1 MGSGSFFYMYT
12 DPALDFGWMSACPG
26 FQDLR
31 HSSRGEGMAEVGM
44 RQVLVDH
51 PLRTMDPL
59 AAALYYIPIWEYTSA
74 VLGMCNGTSH
84 EHRMKNARNTLE
96 SSRYFKRSH
105 GADHFWGSSKS
116 QVIAAEMK
124 ASNRSLDASS
134 KRPVTLGERMQ
145 PLSRSLTRSI
155 VGRYKM
161 FPRPG
166 PTSVGACSFEIPYLP
181 NAVGMRIHQR
191 RRSRHLLSAAT
202 ARGSQDGHTRADARA
217 RLGNSSLLLQFA
229 GSLDVCCTGAHVR
242 CAVAQ
247 LVIEPGVAIHPT
259 VRGSTSP
266 GRCAAKAL
274 RLLNESASS
283 QSASGGGSSH
293 GASGGSLPQAGGV
306 AASQG
311 GGALSFSKP
320 HTYEAMG
327 HAMAH
332 ATFCLTPPGDTSV
345 TSRLYSAIAA
355 GCLPVLPWDVPIG
368 AFKEAARYDD
378 FRVRFPLKQF
388 MREPG
393 QLVKALRAM
402 PAAEVTRRQEAM
414 AAHAVDALYEV
425 PGSRVGDHVLTA
437 ALACRNH
444 TMPTRRTRDPSAGS
458 KRGVAAGVTLA
469 SPKTDEP
476 SSSQRRL

>member
-191 RRSRHLLSAAT
+191 RSSRHLLSAAT

-229 GSLDVCCTGAHVR
+229 GSLDVCCTGAHMRRRSAGHRARGRSCTSSVR
-242 CAVAQ
+242 REPDQQRVLGSLRPNPCRASPSSRIYVGGGRKSKVTPRVSCFRLRSIRPCVAVRRPAVARPR
-247 LVIEPGVAIHPT
+247 LSDC
-259 VRGSTSP
+259 STKVP
-266 GRCAAKAL
+266 PRRA
-274 RLLNESASS
+274 
-283 QSASGGGSSH
+283 
-293 GASGGSLPQAGGV
+293 PV
-306 AASQG
+306 
-311 GGALSFSKP
+311 
-320 HTYEAMG
+320 EADR
-327 HAMAH
+327 AMALVEALCH
-332 ATFCLTPPGDTSV
+332 KL
-345 TSRLYSAIAA
+345 AA
-355 GCLPVLPWDVPIG
+355 WLQAKVV
-368 AFKEAARYDD
+368 AR
-378 FRVRFPLKQF
+378 
-388 MREPG
+388 
-393 QLVKALRAM
+393 
-402 PAAEVTRRQEAM
+402 
-414 AAHAVDALYEV
+414 
-425 PGSRVGDHVLTA
+425 
-437 ALACRNH
+437 CR
-444 TMPTRRTRDPSAGS
+444 
-458 KRGVAAGVTLA
+458 LA
-469 SPKTDEP
+469 SPIRTRQWAMQWRTLRFA
-476 SSSQRRL
+476 SRRRATHL